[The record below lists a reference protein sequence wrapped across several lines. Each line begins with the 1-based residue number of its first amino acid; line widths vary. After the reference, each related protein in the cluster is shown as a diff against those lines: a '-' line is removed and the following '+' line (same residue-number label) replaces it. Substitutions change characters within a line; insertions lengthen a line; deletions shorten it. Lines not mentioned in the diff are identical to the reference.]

1 MESITGV
8 RGSQSTLGNTLKKLE
23 TKGVVIHTAMKE
35 GFKKLY
41 GYTSDA
47 DGIRHGGIDFTK
59 ASEEDAR
66 YMMVSCSAFI
76 NYLIQKNNKK

>member
-1 MESITGV
+1 M
-8 RGSQSTLGNTLKKLE
+8 
-23 TKGVVIHTAMKE
+23 
-35 GFKKLY
+35 
-41 GYTSDA
+41 
-47 DGIRHGGIDFTK
+47 HGGIDFTK